1 MQRELRKQ
9 KWDTPSQPRGCH
21 KMAGPWQVQP
31 RTCQFGPKTWRQHL
45 KDGNC
50 YGLNACVPHKICRLK
65 SCEGVQKQGLW
76 EDFGCEGGALV
87 NGTRALLRRVL
98 EELALFPQGA
108 VRSLQPQKRA
118 LTRTQPCW
126 RPDRRLPASSTVRHK
141 LLLCLSHPA

>member
-31 RTCQFGPKTWRQHL
+31 RTCQCGPKTWRQHL

-50 YGLNACVPHKICRLK
+50 YGLNACVPRKIHRLK
-65 SCEGVQKQGLW
+65 SCDGVQKQGLW
-76 EDFGCEGGALV
+76 EGFGCEGGALA

-98 EELALFPQGA
+98 EELACSLST
-108 VRSLQPQKRA
+108 RSSQK
-118 LTRTQPCW
+118 
-126 RPDRRLPASSTVRHK
+126 PAAPKEGPHQNPT
-141 LLLCLSHPA
+141 LLAS